1 MEKAYQ
7 NLDIQFLPD
16 NIITQLNQEKFA
28 AELSLVSNSFM
39 SHLSNSISTEILS
52 QNTFIQADMFSVS
65 DQFQNL
71 FWTHIEKLI

>member
-1 MEKAYQ
+1 MEKAYK

-28 AELSLVSNSFM
+28 AELSSVSNSFM

-52 QNTFIQADMFSVS
+52 QNNFIQADMFSVNE
-65 DQFQNL
+65 QFQNL